1 MKKILP
7 RNTAKTVL
15 RLQPKHKE
23 AVKGLL
29 LVAPSILLLLT
40 FTVYPIFYLL
50 YSSVLDGTL
59 ISPERHYV
67 GMRNYQRLWESKDF
81 HLAVGNTLVY
91 SVGLVFFLMVLGT
104 LLAVWVNSKHQK
116 RLNNLL
122 MAAAF
127 TPHIISLV
135 SVSSVFL
142 WIMNKDSGIIN
153 YLLQSIGLPAFPFL
167 ASSKTALAS
176 LVMMMIWK
184 SVGYY
189 AFLILAALQQVP
201 TEIYEAAE
209 LDNTPKIRVFFRITL
224 PMISPTLF
232 FTTIVATINSF
243 QVFDSVNLMTQG
255 GPVDSTN
262 TLVYMIYSDAFKY
275 FKLGPASAEAVV
287 LIVLVGILT
296 ILYFAMLN
304 KKVHYQ

>member
-1 MKKILP
+1 MEESKPTKKPGFFSPQRKDAL
-7 RNTAKTVL
+7 
-15 RLQPKHKE
+15 
-23 AVKGLL
+23 KGLVL
-29 LVAPSILLLLT
+29 IFPSISLLLT
-40 FTVYPIFYLL
+40 FTIYPIFYLIH
-50 YSSVLDGTL
+50 SSFYDGTL
-59 ISPERHYV
+59 ISPKRNNI
-67 GMRNYQRLWESKDF
+67 GFRNYERLIASKDF
-81 HLAVGNTLVY
+81 RLAVKNTFVY
-91 SVGLVFFLMVLGT
+91 TFWLVFFLMVLGT
-104 LLAVWVNSKHQK
+104 LLAVWVNSKRQK
-116 RLNNLL
+116 KLNNLL

-153 YLLQSIGLPAFPFL
+153 YILRTIGLPEYPFL

-189 AFLILAALQQVP
+189 AFLILAALQQIP

-209 LDNTPKIRVFFRITL
+209 LDNASKISVFFKITL

-243 QVFDSVNLMTQG
+243 QVFDSVNLMTLG

-275 FKLGPASAEAVV
+275 MKLGPASAEAVV
-287 LIVLVGILT
+287 LVVIVGFLT
-296 ILYFAMLN
+296 LLYFALLN